1 MYTKSHVSVYRTI
14 GPSWSHEMAYFCSRD
29 DSSEDSRT
37 QTDVLRAIPL
47 VGPKR
52 YSDVLRMSTTSKIT
66 GTPVSKVYF
75 D

>member
-1 MYTKSHVSVYRTI
+1 MRWLI
-14 GPSWSHEMAYFCSRD
+14 FAAEMIPVKIPEPR
-29 DSSEDSRT
+29 
-37 QTDVLRAIPL
+37 QTDVPRAIPL

-52 YSDVLRMSTTSKIT
+52 YSDVLRMPTTSKIT